1 MQHTLIKEFPLTA
14 FRHSKLFVVDV
25 TDKSEQL
32 EKAAAEHSRAH
43 RAAQEN
49 VKQIM
54 LDYFFPKRTRIV
66 TEVVTS
72 GGVCIKE
79 KCNRHP

>member
-32 EKAAAEHSRAH
+32 EKAAAEHSRVH
-43 RAAQEN
+43 RAVQEN
-49 VKQIM
+49 VKQIL
-54 LDYFFPKRTRIV
+54 LDYFFSKNDQNCVGSRNKWR
-66 TEVVTS
+66 
-72 GGVCIKE
+72 GVHKG
-79 KCNRHP
+79 KM